1 MSTATAGRVSKL
13 PFKNKFGLALTTSSA
28 SLSMVFIG
36 NIFVK
41 YYTDI
46 IKLDPVIVGAI
57 YYWISMWA
65 AVNGIVIGYLI
76 DRVKYHPK
84 KGKYVRVLRRV
95 APLMIIALFGMIVA
109 SPGMPE
115 WLIATLFVIELM
127 LFYTAF
133 TTYTYAYNCYYLLV
147 APTKEDRI
155 DVGVIM
161 AYVSNILSFF
171 ATLIPNFLLVGNDS
185 MPREKIM
192 FYLMLVLAFNTLVY
206 FIALRSLKDPA
217 ELYQAGE
224 VKSDK
229 INIKN
234 LWADVKSFLTMRSY
248 WTVFLFNLLALAPM
262 AISYTIFL
270 YMMDHVIGATG
281 WQAAVVD
288 AAPMILVLLLLPF
301 VGKIIKRIGGK
312 TSIFFGIGIFV
323 FGQFLLF
330 SSYGWLL
337 AFVAYFCIW
346 LGHNSVVTANSP
358 LTAAVIDENEWETDV
373 RKTGL
378 HQAITAVLN
387 MPFMGIWTLVYMALI
402 KYFGYVQGAPSQT
415 AEAVMGI
422 RVTSTLLPTVMYL
435 LGIIPLIFNPFNKK
449 REREVSEWS
458 HNRRHGDTE

>member
-46 IKLDPVIVGAI
+46 IKVDPVVVGAI

-84 KGKYVRVLRRV
+84 KGKYVRVLRRA
-95 APLMIIALFGMIVA
+95 APLMIIALFGMIVV
-109 SPGMPE
+109 SPAMPE
-115 WLIATLFVIELM
+115 WLISVLFVLELM
-127 LFYTAF
+127 LFWTAF
-133 TTYTYAYNCYYLLV
+133 TTYNYAYNCYYLLV

-155 DVGVIM
+155 DVGVIL

-171 ATLIPNFLLVGNDS
+171 ATLIPNFLLVGNNS

-192 FYLMLVLAFNTLVY
+192 FYLMLVLAFNALVY
-206 FIALRSLKDPA
+206 FIALRSLKDPI
-217 ELYQAGE
+217 ELYKAGA
-224 VKSDK
+224 VKNEK
-229 INIKN
+229 INLKN
-234 LWADVKSFLTMRSY
+234 LWADVKSFLSMRAY

-270 YMMDHVIGATG
+270 FMMDHVIGATG

-288 AAPMILVLLLLPF
+288 AAPMIIVLLLLPF
-301 VGKIIKRIGGK
+301 AGKIIKKIGGK
-312 TSIFFGIGIFV
+312 NAIFCGIGIFLV
-323 FGQFLLF
+323 GQLIYF
-330 SSYGWLL
+330 SAYTWVA
-337 AFVAYFCIW
+337 AFVAYIFIW
-346 LGHNSVVTANSP
+346 LGHNSVVTANAP
-358 LTAAVIDENEWETDV
+358 LTAAVIDENERITDV
-373 RKTGL
+373 RKAGL

-402 KYFGYVQGAPSQT
+402 KYFGYEQGAPVQT
-415 AEAVMGI
+415 EEAIMGI
-422 RVTSTLLPTVMYL
+422 RVTSTLLPSIMYI
-435 LGIIPLIFNPFNKK
+435 LGIIPLVFNPFNKQK
-449 REREVSEWS
+449 ERDVSEWS
-458 HNRRHGDTE
+458 HRRRHGDE